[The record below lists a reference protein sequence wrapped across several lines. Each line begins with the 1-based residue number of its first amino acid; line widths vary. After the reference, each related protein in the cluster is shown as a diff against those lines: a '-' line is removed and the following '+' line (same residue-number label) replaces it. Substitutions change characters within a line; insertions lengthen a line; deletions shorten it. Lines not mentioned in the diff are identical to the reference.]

1 MFEIRES
8 YDVRV
13 DHVYDSPIYI
23 IDDFYQ
29 DPDSIVRYL
38 MSQDAPLW
46 KMEEEFQPSHNG
58 IYFEDRK
65 HQIESSEIAPAYYFL
80 QSICKQK
87 IDCLGDIDTNV
98 TRFKKHEFNDYQYHY
113 WSPHTDDGYTA
124 IVYLNK
130 DDTESGTNLYESL
143 DPENEP
149 VDEYSEH
156 YYPWRPKDKYRLLKT
171 IEPKYNRMVM
181 YDGHRFLHGANIC
194 NDRYFGEEYRLN
206 QVYFFEQ
213 TY

>member
-1 MFEIRES
+1 M
-8 YDVRV
+8 
-13 DHVYDSPIYI
+13 YDSPIYI
-23 IDDFYQ
+23 IDDFYR

-98 TRFKKHEFNDYQYHY
+98 TRFKSTSLMIINIITGIHI
-113 WSPHTDDGYTA
+113 PMM
-124 IVYLNK
+124 
-130 DDTESGTNLYESL
+130 DTL
-143 DPENEP
+143 
-149 VDEYSEH
+149 
-156 YYPWRPKDKYRLLKT
+156 RLF
-171 IEPKYNRMVM
+171 I
-181 YDGHRFLHGANIC
+181 
-194 NDRYFGEEYRLN
+194 
-206 QVYFFEQ
+206 
-213 TY
+213 